1 MAENAAP
8 TVSAQESQQVAA
20 FPSVAKAQEFHACR
34 VCANPATTF
43 RDTASALRYGQAG
56 LCQRCQDAE
65 HGRLPEPRSVPRA
78 S

>member
-1 MAENAAP
+1 MAEHAAP
-8 TVSAQESQQVAA
+8 TVSTREEHHVAA

-34 VCANPATTF
+34 ICADPATTF

-65 HGRLPEPRSVPRA
+65 HGRLPEPRCVPRA